1 MMKELRKRKHS
12 YEHQI
17 LIQIIVNAQAILE
30 TKLKTQF
37 IIRYNNDERV
47 KEKKTQL

>member
-30 TKLKTQF
+30 TTLKTKF
-37 IIRYNNDERV
+37 KIRYNKDGKV
-47 KEKKTQL
+47 KVDI

>member
-17 LIQIIVNAQAILE
+17 LNAQTILE
-30 TKLKTQF
+30 TTLKTKF
-37 IIRYNNDERV
+37 KIRYNKDGKV
-47 KEKKTQL
+47 KVDM